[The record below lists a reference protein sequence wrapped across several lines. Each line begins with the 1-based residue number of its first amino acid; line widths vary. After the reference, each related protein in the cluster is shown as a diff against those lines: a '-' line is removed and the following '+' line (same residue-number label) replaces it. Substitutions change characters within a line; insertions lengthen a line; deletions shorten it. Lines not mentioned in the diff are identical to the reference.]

1 MVWSHKNLFTN
12 LTFLNLYFEKTKM
25 CEKTEILVKD
35 LRLDDG
41 SMFYD
46 SIHTNFVSKQ
56 LPPTY
61 YFNQL
66 NSILEKKGFETQTHF
81 PYFEISKNDI
91 SKFIR
96 FLHPNKVHK
105 HNEKSIRIYFNSSI
119 KTANN
124 KI

>member
-1 MVWSHKNLFTN
+1 M
-12 LTFLNLYFEKTKM
+12 
-25 CEKTEILVKD
+25 
-35 LRLDDG
+35 DDG

-46 SIHTNFVSKQ
+46 SIHTTFVSKQ

-66 NSILEKKGFETQTHF
+66 NSILEKKVFETQTHF
-81 PYFEISKNDI
+81 PYFKISENDI

-105 HNEKSIRIYFNSSI
+105 HNEKSIRIYSNSLI

>member
-1 MVWSHKNLFTN
+1 MVWSHKNLLTN

-35 LRLDDG
+35 LRLDDS

-61 YFNQL
+61 YFN
-66 NSILEKKGFETQTHF
+66 
-81 PYFEISKNDI
+81 
-91 SKFIR
+91 
-96 FLHPNKVHK
+96 
-105 HNEKSIRIYFNSSI
+105 
-119 KTANN
+119 
-124 KI
+124 